1 MTRKA
6 KVMSA
11 NKQAEAEE
19 QAAAAAAATAAAA
32 ADGDGGEAEKEDK
45 AGQEEISVDTGATG
59 DDEADDDDEE
69 AEYPEPEIPPPP
81 AFFELEHL
89 RLCKHIFELL
99 TKDHDVMIGKALSKR
114 QRENEKLTAV
124 HLAYSEIRFETFAV
138 VLKKIRSKYNGLLK
152 PGGNFYDLGS
162 GLGKPVFA
170 AAMMHEWGRCT
181 GIEVL
186 DMLHDGAREL
196 LDIWDRT
203 KDSLMWLTEGQRQT
217 RIDLVNEDFTAKG
230 FSLADAELVF
240 MNSTCFDEEM
250 LLKIAHKADK
260 MDQDTFLVSHTQRL
274 PSVHWE
280 VLEKLELMQS
290 WGECTVFIHRRRKI
304 DWEAVRAEREEL
316 ARAQAKKAA
325 AEQAAEDAA
334 AAAEEGKDE
343 ASAASPGDAGGKGAG
358 RD

>member
-1 MTRKA
+1 
-6 KVMSA
+6 MSA

-19 QAAAAAAATAAAA
+19 QVAAEA
-32 ADGDGGEAEKEDK
+32 ADAGGAGRGGGGGEEKKTEGGK
-45 AGQEEISVDTGATG
+45 EGGGEEETSVDTGATG
-59 DDEADDDDEE
+59 DDEADDDDDDDDEV
-69 AEYPEPEIPPPP
+69 PEPEVPAPPP
-81 AFFELEHL
+81 FFELEHL
-89 RLCKHIFELL
+89 RLCKRHFERL

-170 AAMMHEWGRCT
+170 ALMMHEWGRCT

-196 LDIWDRT
+196 LDLWDRT
-203 KDSLMWLTEGQRQT
+203 KDSLLWLTEGQRQT
-217 RIDLVNEDFTAKG
+217 RVDLVNEDFLAKE

-260 MDQDTFLVSHTQRL
+260 MDQDTFLVSHTKRL

-304 DWEAVRAEREEL
+304 DWEAVRAEREEKM
-316 ARAQAKKAA
+316 RAEAKKAA
-325 AEQAAEDAA
+325 EEQA
-334 AAAEEGKDE
+334 AAAEGQE
-343 ASAASPGDAGGKGAG
+343 AAAGGAGSKGEG
-358 RD
+358 GD